1 MIKGNTF
8 KVKAD
13 DRKNRGIFALIG
25 SYFNVDGIF
34 GEGVP
39 VSMVPKALFVALL
52 MLVYIFNSHQ
62 GDRMARQIA
71 SLQSEVEDLRTDFTT
86 LQSEWMTETRR
97 SRLIEK
103 AKALGLVES
112 TEPPFKILE
121 QPE

>member
-1 MIKGNTF
+1 MSKGNTF
-8 KVKAD
+8 KVKAET
-13 DRKNRGIFALIG
+13 RKARGFFALIG
-25 SYFNVDGIF
+25 SYLNVDGIF

-39 VSMVPKALFVALL
+39 VHMVPKALFVALL

-62 GDRMARQIA
+62 GDRMARKIA
-71 SLQSEVEDLRTDFTT
+71 SLQSEVEDLRTDYTT

-103 AKALGLVES
+103 AKTLGLIES
-112 TEPPFKILE
+112 TEPPFKILN

>member
-1 MIKGNTF
+1 MSKGNTF

-13 DRKNRGIFALIG
+13 TRKARGIFALIG
-25 SYFNVDGIF
+25 SYLNVDSIF

-39 VSMVPKALFVALL
+39 VSMVPKALFIALL

-103 AKALGLVES
+103 AKSLGLVES
-112 TEPPFKILE
+112 TEPPFKITDK
-121 QPE
+121 PE

>member
-1 MIKGNTF
+1 MSNGNTF
-8 KVKAD
+8 KGKAD
-13 DRKNRGIFALIG
+13 ARKNRGIFALIG

-39 VSMVPKALFVALL
+39 VSMVPKALFIALL

-103 AKALGLVES
+103 AKTLGLVES
-112 TEPPFKILE
+112 TEPPFTILE
-121 QPE
+121 KPE